1 MDTTF
6 SGVAMGILEEKGFKS
21 FYYNTA
27 LHLVGV
33 GRQVIT
39 LLEKL
44 SYIGICL
51 IHLCVCINFI
61 GY

>member
-1 MDTTF
+1 
-6 SGVAMGILEEKGFKS
+6 MGILEEKGFKS

-44 SYIGICL
+44 SYIVICL